1 MKCRDKISEHNNIH
15 LALATSSPC
24 IDEKIVRSDNSAADT
39 DAIYQRLPHLL
50 SETEGILKRTET
62 KQQNKTETA
71 NVSSMNHLTEENLNI
86 LLKAMKIGFY
96 KDFHR
101 KGLLTDEQ
109 LAQLIAMQDKPSD
122 TPSGAA

>member
-1 MKCRDKISEHNNIH
+1 MKKIN
-15 LALATSSPC
+15 
-24 IDEKIVRSDNSAADT
+24 
-39 DAIYQRLPHLL
+39 
-50 SETEGILKRTET
+50 TEQT
-62 KQQNKTETA
+62 KVNKTPAVE
-71 NVSSMNHLTEENLNI
+71 SMNHLTEENLNI

-122 TPSGAA
+122 TPFGAA